1 MNWLKMSKIFHQFIT
16 GGRKQLFFCIRKIFE
31 HAQKPKVVF
40 DKLFG
45 AKRKEKF
52 VSWDEF
58 KEHDKT
64 KRRFVR

>member
-1 MNWLKMSKIFHQFIT
+1 MNWIK
-16 GGRKQLFFCIRKIFE
+16 
-31 HAQKPKVVF
+31 
-40 DKLFG
+40 KLF
-45 AKRKEKF
+45 KSKKSEKF